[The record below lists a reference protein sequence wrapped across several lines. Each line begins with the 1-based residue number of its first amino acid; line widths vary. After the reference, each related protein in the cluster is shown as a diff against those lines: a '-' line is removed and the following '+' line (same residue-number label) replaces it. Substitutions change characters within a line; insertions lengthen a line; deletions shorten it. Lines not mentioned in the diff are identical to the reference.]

1 MLNGNDLLNTLKDLV
16 SVRNAPDNIYHVSF
30 VDNLPQTL
38 EPRLPN
44 GSELA
49 TGEEKY
55 PEPDIDR
62 VSFAETM
69 TGAIRAIYPNIA
81 HLVEKHKGEP
91 MTLHVYSAMD
101 AKKCRMFSPEI
112 LTQQKFVWDAHYTGE
127 WWSTDP
133 IKIKYVGKI
142 EVHFDI
148 DKPWAQVH
156 PFNDKSL
163 PAKEHSPEYITIVE
177 K

>member
-1 MLNGNDLLNTLKDLV
+1 MGRTIKNLAV
-16 SVRNAPDNIYHVSF
+16 ARNVPDDIYHVSF

-38 EPRLPN
+38 MPRLPN
-44 GSELA
+44 GSEMS

-55 PEPDIDR
+55 PEPDVDR

-91 MTLHVYSAMD
+91 MTLHVYSAMT
-101 AKKCRMFSPEI
+101 AAKCRMIAPTT
-112 LTQQKFVWDAHYTGE
+112 LTQQKAVWDAHYTGE
-127 WWSTDP
+127 WWSIDP

-148 DKPWAQVH
+148 DKPWAMVY
-156 PFNDKSL
+156 PYSDMKL